1 MTGKLVLNAYNHSQP
16 LTTSTDH
23 YFIMAQWPATAFT
36 PDTFNIPTS
45 DGDIIEFTG
54 AFSEWDLFRRENGRA
69 VHGDDVSIIKEMMD
83 AVELERNS
91 EQERKIR
98 ILREAIEGFQHCE
111 NSEWYAR
118 TDSWGSLVPSDG
130 EKCEFPKH
138 RVWAHFML
146 WPLSYSEQ
154 GDEIE
159 EVLRAAEEDFEYEK
173 WINSKQYIKKLEEY
187 NFHKL
192 LAFEEKHSSPHW
204 VGECTGDK
212 ATSNGRTTL
221 YDTSL
226 KDRFK
231 VDTVIRTE
239 FPNQWGN
246 VGYAKS
252 SSAFGDIY
260 IPQKFLG
267 YIGLPGSPQQMTV
280 ALQDVGGGG
289 KKGNGFRWT
298 CIYTH

>member
-1 MTGKLVLNAYNHSQP
+1 
-16 LTTSTDH
+16 
-23 YFIMAQWPATAFT
+23 MAVWPATAFT
-36 PDTFNIPTS
+36 PDQFNIPMY

-54 AFSEWDLFRRENGRA
+54 AFSEWDLFRSENGRV

-83 AVELERNS
+83 AVELDRNS

-118 TDSWGSLVPSDG
+118 TDSWGRLVPSDV
-130 EKCEFPKH
+130 EECEWPKY

-146 WPLSYSEQ
+146 WPL
-154 GDEIE
+154 DENI
-159 EVLRAAEEDFEYEK
+159 AETLQEAEFHADYEA
-173 WINSKQYIKKLEEY
+173 WLNSKQYIKTLEEH

-192 LAFEEKHSSPHW
+192 LAFEEKYSSPHW
-204 VGECTGDK
+204 VGECTGECVD
-212 ATSNGRTTL
+212 GRFGRFSTL
-221 YDTSL
+221 YNTMF

-231 VDTVIRTE
+231 VDAIIRTE
-239 FPNQWGN
+239 FPLSR
-246 VGYAKS
+246 GYAKA

-260 IPQKFLG
+260 IPRKFLG
-267 YIGLPGSPQQMTV
+267 YIGQPGSPQQMTI
-280 ALQDVGGGG
+280 ALQDVGGVG

>member
-1 MTGKLVLNAYNHSQP
+1 
-16 LTTSTDH
+16 
-23 YFIMAQWPATAFT
+23 MAVWPATAFT
-36 PDTFNIPTS
+36 PDQFNIPTS
-45 DGDIIEFTG
+45 DGDIIEFTC
-54 AFSEWDLFRRENGRA
+54 AFSEWDLFRRENGR
-69 VHGDDVSIIKEMMD
+69 VIHGDDASIIKEMMD
-83 AVELERNS
+83 AVEIERNS

-118 TDSWGSLVPSDG
+118 TDSWDRLVPSDG
-130 EKCEFPKH
+130 EEQEWSRH

-146 WPLSYSEQ
+146 WPLSHFEQ

-173 WINSKQYIKKLEEY
+173 WMNSKQYIKKLEEY
-187 NFHKL
+187 NLHKL
-192 LAFEEKHSSPHW
+192 LAFKDKSPHW
-204 VGECTGDK
+204 VGECTGDS
-212 ATSNGRTTL
+212 ATSLAIPNHRRRVVL
-221 YDTSL
+221 YNTNF

-239 FPNQWGN
+239 FPNQWGHT
-246 VGYAKS
+246 GFAKA

-260 IPQKFLG
+260 IPSKFLG
-267 YIGLPGSPQQMTV
+267 YIGQPGSPQQMTV
-280 ALQDVGGGG
+280 ALQDVGGKG